1 MEMKDKKRIAII
13 VLSAI
18 SVIFLITGGYLWIAL
33 RNSEAYNVEI
43 QELMALEKEEMLND
57 LTSAQVQYDELMVR
71 INNDSLKIK
80 LEREQI
86 RTQQLLEELE
96 HTKATSAAEITRL
109 KKELKTIRAVL
120 KNYVMQIDSLNR
132 ENESLKRENK
142 AVRNKYQEASKKIS
156 NLAEEK
162 QALNEKV
169 ILASQ
174 LDATGVQISL
184 LRKNGKTTN
193 SIKRAKQIE
202 ITFTITKNIT
212 ASTGEKTAYIRI
224 LRPDQDLLTKSFDD
238 TFAYENKK
246 IGFSIKRNF
255 EYTGESL
262 DMTLYWDIEETLQ
275 GGEYSIYIFVD
286 GNMIGS
292 GKAIFEE

>member
-1 MEMKDKKRIAII
+1 MKDKKRIAII
-13 VLSAI
+13 ALSAI
-18 SVIFLITGGYLWIAL
+18 SAIFLIIGSYLWVAL

-57 LTSAQVQYDELMVR
+57 LTSAQIQYDELMVR

-96 HTKATSAAEITRL
+96 HVKSTSANEITRL
-109 KKELKTIRAVL
+109 KKELKTVRAVL

-132 ENESLKRENK
+132 ENESLKKENK
-142 AVRNKYQEASKKIS
+142 AVHNKYKEASKQIS
-156 NLAEEK
+156 NLSEEK
-162 QALNEKV
+162 QALSEKV
-169 ILASQ
+169 TLASQ
-174 LDATGVQISL
+174 LDATGVQMSL
-184 LRKNGKTTN
+184 LRSNGKETN
-193 SIKRAKQIE
+193 NIRRAKQIE

-224 LRPDQDLLTKSFDD
+224 MQPSQELLTKSYDN
-238 TFAYENKK
+238 TFIYENRK
-246 IGFSIKRNF
+246 IEYSISRNF
-255 EYTGESL
+255 EYTGESHDL
-262 DMTLYWDIEETLQ
+262 TLYWNIEETLKA
-275 GGEYSIYIFVD
+275 GEYNVYIFVD